1 MIRFDSDYMAGAH
14 PEVIEALV
22 DLIDTFGTLPTL
34 IGAFAGGLSAFKNQ
48 GILKFDKNAFN
59 VNDRNFRC

>member
-22 DLIDTFGTLPTL
+22 ATNMELTAGYGNDAYTAEAKELIRKATG
-34 IGAFAGGLSAFKNQ
+34 
-48 GILKFDKNAFN
+48 
-59 VNDRNFRC
+59 